1 MKYQR
6 LKSID
11 GSGTIMRYYELA
23 DDVAYANAFYKIANG
38 EATKIVG
45 TVSGAALIGFSHGGN
60 NLAEGLIFL
69 DINPNVVYMGILGD
83 EDTGRPAIGELVNGF
98 QRVIDTHYDGDEGV
112 SGKGTDPEEWGIE
125 RLTNPYYLFTIEQ
138 PEATAFSGSIDDEE
152 AGEVSGVNPNEKKKP
167 DIKPGEAELI
177 ARNLG
182 LDANVTVTAT
192 PVSGEVETY
201 TIAEGSIQKLAL
213 KVERGKAISTV
224 YSSIVGKFPDK
235 EDIIVDV
242 STVIHMDEV
251 ADIFDF
257 TNNNVDTGYHSV
269 LLENNGTVDGELRYT
284 LPGNSDIY
292 TFNVVAG
299 GAYYLVNIPENSS
312 LSDTYH
318 TLSFTPNG
326 GEAINLLSST
336 PITENTVLYVVN
348 N

>member
-38 EATKIVG
+38 KATKIVG

-177 ARNLG
+177 ARNIG
-182 LDANVTVTAT
+182 GGTPITVTAT
-192 PVSGEVETY
+192 PVEGEVETY
-201 TIAEGSIQKLAL
+201 TLEAGQIQKFAL
-213 KVERGKAISTV
+213 KVEQGKAISTV
-224 YSSIVGKFPDK
+224 YSSIVAQIAGREPASYDVSRIIDTDVSEVPLDFTDSDTQQG
-235 EDIIVDV
+235 ECVIIVANDG
-242 STVIHMDEV
+242 
-251 ADIFDF
+251 A
-257 TNNNVDTGYHSV
+257 
-269 LLENNGTVDGELRYT
+269 VDGT
-284 LPGNSDIY
+284 LTYRVAGASTGG
-292 TFNVVAG
+292 TFVIVAG
-299 GAYYLVNIPENSS
+299 GAVTPGAVQSGSS
-312 LSDTYH
+312 LSDGFS
-318 TLSFTPNG
+318 TLSFTPEGG
-326 GEAINLLSST
+326 GEINLLSST
-336 PITENTVLYVVN
+336 PITEDTVLHV
-348 N
+348 

>member
-38 EATKIVG
+38 KATKIVG

-138 PEATAFSGSIDDEE
+138 PEASAFSGSMNDEE
-152 AGEVSGVNPNEKKKP
+152 AGEVSGVNFPNSGNRTTEYTYTVKNST
-167 DIKPGEAELI
+167 GYS
-177 ARNLG
+177 
-182 LDANVTVTAT
+182 VTLTAT
-192 PVSGEVETY
+192 PEEGDVEEKTLADGTTY
-201 TIAEGSIQKLAL
+201 TLAQKIPAGQTLSTVYTSVVGDCEGDLTWEAEGSAVMFSDRLGEIAAIRTVTFDTDGGSSVADQL
-213 KVERGKAISTV
+213 VFNGGKATAPANPTKDTKTFAGWYKDAELTNV
-224 YSSIVGKFPDK
+224 
-235 EDIIVDV
+235 
-242 STVIHMDEV
+242 
-251 ADIFDF
+251 FDF
-257 TNNNVDTGYHSV
+257 ATDTI
-269 LLENNGTVDGELRYT
+269 TADT
-284 LPGNSDIY
+284 TIY
-292 TFNVVAG
+292 AKWT
-299 GAYYLVNIPENSS
+299 
-312 LSDTYH
+312 D
-318 TLSFTPNG
+318 
-326 GEAINLLSST
+326 
-336 PITENTVLYVVN
+336 
-348 N
+348 

>member
-69 DINPNVVYMGILGD
+69 DINPSVVYMGILGD

-138 PEATAFSGSIDDEE
+138 PEASAFASEMDDEE
-152 AGEVSGVNPNEKKKP
+152 AGEVSGVNFPN
-167 DIKPGEAELI
+167 D
-177 ARNLG
+177 RNVAG
-182 LDANVTVTAT
+182 
-192 PVSGEVETY
+192 PFTY
-201 TIAEGSIQKLAL
+201 TLKNSSGQAYTMTLVPVKGETEVVELADGASYTAEQKIPYGRML
-213 KVERGKAISTV
+213 SSV
-224 YSSIVGKFPDK
+224 YSSITGVGADK
-235 EDIIVDV
+235 TPYTEGQ
-242 STVIHMDEV
+242 HGP
-251 ADIFDF
+251 F
-257 TNNNVDTGYHSV
+257 TANLVV
-269 LLENNGTVDGELRYT
+269 EL
-284 LPGNSDIY
+284 P
-292 TFNVVAG
+292 A
-299 GAYYLVNIPENSS
+299 E
-312 LSDTYH
+312 
-318 TLSFTPNG
+318 
-326 GEAINLLSST
+326 
-336 PITENTVLYVVN
+336 
-348 N
+348 